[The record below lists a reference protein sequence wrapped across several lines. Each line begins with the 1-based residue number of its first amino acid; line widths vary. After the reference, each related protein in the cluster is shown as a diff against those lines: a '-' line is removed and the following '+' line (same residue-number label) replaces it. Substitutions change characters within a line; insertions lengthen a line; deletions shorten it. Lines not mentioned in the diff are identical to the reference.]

1 MSHIRAEMFKGC
13 NRRAKGMV
21 RTRLQKCTACG
32 AYGLSET
39 CKECGALAQAA
50 GPMRFSP
57 EDTRADLRRKLKNVE
72 SKEWARGLPSPE
84 DEEE

>member
-1 MSHIRAEMFKGC
+1 MA
-13 NRRAKGMV
+13 

-39 CKECGALAQAA
+39 CGECGGQAQAA

-57 EDTRADLRRKLKNVE
+57 EDARADLRRKLKQVE
-72 SKEWARGLPSPE
+72 SKEWAENLPSPE

>member
-1 MSHIRAEMFKGC
+1 MA
-13 NRRAKGMV
+13 

-39 CKECGALAQAA
+39 CGDCGGLAQAA

-57 EDTRADLRRKLKNVE
+57 EDARADLRRKLKDVE
-72 SKEWARGLPSPE
+72 SKQWSTDLPSPE

>member
-1 MSHIRAEMFKGC
+1 MA
-13 NRRAKGMV
+13 

-39 CKECGALAQAA
+39 CGECGAQAQAA

-57 EDTRADLRRKLKNVE
+57 EDATADLRRKLKQVE
-72 SKEWARGLPSPE
+72 SKEWALNLPSAG

>member
-1 MSHIRAEMFKGC
+1 MP
-13 NRRAKGMV
+13 

-39 CKECGALAQAA
+39 CEECGAQAQAA

-57 EDTRADLRRKLKNVE
+57 EDARADLRRKLKEVE
-72 SKEWARGLPSPE
+72 SKEWASNLPSSE